1 MGPAI
6 IVPLGA
12 FIMVIVISIGIPM
25 ARAFA
30 RKMDAESRN
39 PRLPTDVMDRMARM
53 EQAIDSI
60 ALEVERISE
69 GQRFT
74 TKLLSEGRGPA
85 ASPQISPGG
94 ASARDRST

>member
-1 MGPAI
+1 MGPSI

-39 PRLPTDVMDRMARM
+39 PRLPTDVMDRLERM
-53 EQAIDSI
+53 EHALDSI
-60 ALEVERISE
+60 AIEVERITE

-74 TKLLSEGRGPA
+74 TRLLSEGRGAPEGRQIPA
-85 ASPQISPGG
+85 TGT
-94 ASARDRST
+94 SAQDRST

>member
-25 ARAFA
+25 ARAYA
-30 RKMDAESRN
+30 RKMDVDSRN
-39 PRLPTDVMDRMARM
+39 PRLPTEVTDRMERM

-74 TKLLSEGRGPA
+74 TKLLSEGKGAAEARP
-85 ASPQISPGG
+85 ASPGSV
-94 ASARDRST
+94 SARDRST

>member
-12 FIMVIVISIGIPM
+12 FIMVVFISIGIPM

-39 PRLPTDVMDRMARM
+39 PRLPTEVTDRLARM
-53 EQAIDSI
+53 EQALDSI
-60 ALEVERISE
+60 AIEVERITE

-74 TKLLSEGRGPA
+74 TKLLSEGRGA
-85 ASPQISPGG
+85 TEGRQVSPSG
-94 ASARDRST
+94 ASAQDRST

>member
-1 MGPAI
+1 MGPSI

-12 FIMVIVISIGIPM
+12 FVVAIVIAIGVPL

-39 PRLPTDVMDRMARM
+39 PRLPTEIADRLERM
-53 EQAIDSI
+53 EHAIDSV

-74 TKLLSEGRGPA
+74 TKLLSEGRGAPE
-85 ASPQISPGG
+85 SRQISPTSR
-94 ASARDRST
+94 SAQDRST